1 MNNILELLTAVVSRL
16 QIYFI
21 IIALAHP
28 EIRFKTTT
36 LTTFSK
42 KTAETTET
50 WKKKYNYIVS
60 KEEQLPL

>member
-1 MNNILELLTAVVSRL
+1 MNNILELLSAVVSRL

-50 WKKKYNYIVS
+50 WK
-60 KEEQLPL
+60 